1 MDTQVRQNL
10 DYGFEIQKLYL
21 EYLMKNP
28 EIFVRCQSIFDADLF
43 DRRIRPAAQYVID
56 YVVKYNAVPTYA
68 VVNATSNAK
77 LVEPEDLGDDTCE
90 WLMDEFETF
99 TRHMALERAIIKASD
114 MLESGE
120 YGAVELLI
128 KEAVQISI
136 QKDLGTSYY
145 EDPIKRLTGLRNMN
159 GQMSTGLQGLD
170 RRLYGGFN
178 RGELHIFAAPS
189 GGGKSLFLANLAL
202 NYSLRFHD
210 VVYFTFEL
218 SEELVCMRIDAM
230 TTGIPAKDIFKRID
244 DVDSKVKKMGT
255 SAGAIQVKYL
265 PSGKTCNDL
274 RAFLKEYKVKTGV
287 LPSVVVVDYLDLM
300 MPMSR
305 KVSPENTFIKD
316 KYVSEELR
324 NLGTELN
331 CLVITAAQLNR
342 QAQEESD
349 YNHSHISGG
358 ISKIQTADGVY
369 GIYRTPA
376 MIEQG
381 KYELQFL
388 KTRNNDASGSKLS
401 LCFDRDTLRIS
412 DDEEDA
418 PTVTNAASKMI
429 AQQQPSPTK
438 SQVESTS
445 LRRLLNQFDALDN
458 DNPDH

>member
-1 MDTQVRQNL
+1 METSIRQNL

-28 EIFVRCQSIFDADLF
+28 EIFVRCQSIFDAELF
-43 DRRIRPAAQYVID
+43 DRRLRSSAQYIID

-68 VVNATSNAK
+68 VVNAASGSK
-77 LVEPEDLGDDTCE
+77 LVEPEELGDDAGE

-99 TRHMALERAIIKASD
+99 IRHMALERAIIKASD

-120 YGAVELLI
+120 YGAVEALV

-136 QKDLGTSYY
+136 QKNLGTSYY
-145 EDPIKRLTGLRNMN
+145 EDPIKRLQGLKNTN
-159 GQMSTGLQGLD
+159 GQMSTGWAGLD
-170 RRLYGGFN
+170 KRLYGGLN

-202 NYSLRFHD
+202 NYSLNHHD
-210 VVYFTFEL
+210 VVYVTFEL

-230 TTGIPAKDIFKRID
+230 TTGIPAKDIFRRID
-244 DVDSKVKKMGT
+244 DVESKVKTMG
-255 SAGAIQVKYL
+255 SNAGAIQVKYL

-274 RAFLKEYKVKTGV
+274 RAYLKEYKVKTGV
-287 LPSVVVVDYLDLM
+287 MPSVVAVDYLDLM
-300 MPMSR
+300 MPVSK

-316 KYVSEELR
+316 KFVSEELR
-324 NLGTELN
+324 NLAKELN
-331 CLVITAAQLNR
+331 CLVITASQLNR
-342 QAQEESD
+342 QAQEESE

-358 ISKIQTADGVY
+358 LSKIQTADGVY

-388 KTRNNDASGSKLS
+388 KTRNNNACGSKLQ
-401 LCFDRDTLRIS
+401 LCFDQDTLRIT
-412 DDEEDA
+412 DAEEPVTVSLPISQVANINRNKPA
-418 PTVTNAASKMI
+418 PVSAE
-429 AQQQPSPTK
+429 
-438 SQVESTS
+438 VESTT
-445 LRRLLNQFDALDN
+445 LRRLLNQFGNTDLE
-458 DNPDH
+458 

>member
-1 MDTQVRQNL
+1 METSIRQNL

-28 EIFVRCQSIFDADLF
+28 EIFVRCQSIFDAELF
-43 DRRIRPAAQYVID
+43 DRRLRSSAQYIID

-68 VVNATSNAK
+68 VVNAASGSK
-77 LVEPEDLGDDTCE
+77 LVEPEELGDDAGE

-99 TRHMALERAIIKASD
+99 IRHMALERAIIKASD

-120 YGAVELLI
+120 YGAVEALV

-136 QKDLGTSYY
+136 QKNLGTSYY
-145 EDPIKRLTGLRNMN
+145 EDPIKRLQGLKNTN
-159 GQMSTGLQGLD
+159 GQMSTGWAGLD
-170 RRLYGGFN
+170 KRLYGGLN

-202 NYSLRFHD
+202 NYSLNHHD
-210 VVYFTFEL
+210 VVYVTFEL

-230 TTGIPAKDIFKRID
+230 TTGIPAKDIFRRID
-244 DVDSKVKKMGT
+244 DVESKVKTMG
-255 SAGAIQVKYL
+255 SNAGAIQVKYL

-274 RAFLKEYKVKTGV
+274 RAYLKEYKVKTGV
-287 LPSVVVVDYLDLM
+287 MPSVVAVDYLDLM
-300 MPMSR
+300 MPVSK

-316 KYVSEELR
+316 KFVSEELR
-324 NLGTELN
+324 NLAKELN
-331 CLVITAAQLNR
+331 CLVITASQLNR
-342 QAQEESD
+342 QAQEESE

-358 ISKIQTADGVY
+358 LSKIQTADGVY

-388 KTRNNDASGSKLS
+388 KTRNNNACGSKLQ
-401 LCFDRDTLRIS
+401 LCFDQDTLRIT
-412 DDEEDA
+412 DAEEPVTVSLPISQVANINRNKPA
-418 PTVTNAASKMI
+418 PVSAD
-429 AQQQPSPTK
+429 
-438 SQVESTS
+438 VESTT
-445 LRRLLNQFDALDN
+445 LRRLLNQFGNTDLE
-458 DNPDH
+458 